1 MQSLRLPC
9 ILLFSCYHGSLS
21 TGNRLVSCYLYPSYL
36 CYKDVEGASTPSS
49 SSATAELTAKYEKMR
64 LWSIYWIVVERSSER
79 IDGQA
84 PLYHPEVIEGGQDL
98 SRWSAQRP

>member
-9 ILLFSCYHGSLS
+9 LLLFSCYHGSLA

-36 CYKDVEGASTPSS
+36 CYKDVEGASTSSS

-64 LWSIYWIVVERSSER
+64 LWSIYWIVVAAWTALERLTDATCFWYARNSHVMR
-79 IDGQA
+79 
-84 PLYHPEVIEGGQDL
+84 
-98 SRWSAQRP
+98 